1 MTRTQIIADDW
12 AESYIPVSAIVL
24 TTVVFVLV
32 AAWFDPSGD
41 IPKTILVMS
50 GVLCAAVISQR
61 CVDMYDESRLKT
73 LLGPTTKDQ
82 LIVTKF
88 VSALSLAVFA
98 VNIPGLVLLDL
109 RFLFHLN
116 AAVLLLTALF
126 MSANVV
132 SIELEGSMTIIAL
145 LVSFL
150 SMPYFRTPDFWTG
163 AMDYGKS
170 VLYWVLAHS
179 ILCSSVALG
188 AIPIIIASS
197 VVCRRP
203 MMVRLNLNKE

>member
-12 AESYIPVSAIVL
+12 AESYIPLSAIVL

-61 CVDMYDESRLKT
+61 CVDMYDENRLKT

-109 RFLFHLN
+109 RFLLN
-116 AAVLLLTALF
+116 VNAVVLLLTTLLV
-126 MSANVV
+126 SANV
-132 SIELEGSMTIIAL
+132 IELEVPVILFAL
-145 LVSFL
+145 LVSLL
-150 SMPYFRTPDFWTG
+150 SMPYFWRGDFWLAALDHG
-163 AMDYGKS
+163 EG
-170 VLYWVLAHS
+170 LLNWVLAHP

-188 AIPIIIASS
+188 AIPFIIAAA
-197 VVCRRP
+197 VVSRRP
-203 MMVRLNLNKE
+203 MMVHLNLNKE